1 MNSTATELE
10 FTRRGAMRAIVK
22 GFVVG
27 TLGLAVLFG
36 SYTISF
42 AEPKGANAICRC
54 TCTYR
59 GDDGK
64 THRQI
69 TELAGNGL
77 SCVINPPTNH
87 CTGVESDGTLHADGK
102 LSNCGDT
109 GKRTNVSGASKI
121 TPQVG
126 FTQVA
131 PPSPGPAGVRP
142 PVKSPFVP
150 AQRARYAQVPA
161 VTLNGH
167 RRGSGPVGTTH
178 KSGCQRRPRMVS
190 RPKIGRAQV

>member
-1 MNSTATELE
+1 MRQPSLTD
-10 FTRRGAMRAIVK
+10 RRKIMKV
-22 GFVVG
+22 FVVW
-27 TLGLAVLFG
+27 TLALAVLVG
-36 SYTISF
+36 SPSLSF

-64 THRQI
+64 MHSQI
-69 TELAGNGL
+69 TELSGNGL
-77 SCVINPPTNH
+77 SCVINPNTNH
-87 CTGVESDGTLHADGK
+87 CTGVESDGTLHGDGK

-109 GKRTNVSGASKI
+109 GKRTAVSGASKI

-126 FTQVA
+126 STQVA

-150 AQRARYAQVPA
+150 AQRAR
-161 VTLNGH
+161 
-167 RRGSGPVGTTH
+167 
-178 KSGCQRRPRMVS
+178 
-190 RPKIGRAQV
+190 

>member
-1 MNSTATELE
+1 
-10 FTRRGAMRAIVK
+10 MRAIVK
-22 GFVVG
+22 LFVFW
-27 TLGLAVLFG
+27 TPALAVLFG
-36 SYTISF
+36 SYAISF

-64 THRQI
+64 MHSQI
-69 TELAGNGL
+69 TELNGNGL
-77 SCVINPPTNH
+77 SCVINPQTNH
-87 CTGVESDGTLHADGK
+87 CTGVESDGTLHGDGR

-109 GKRTNVSGASKI
+109 GKLTDVSISNKI

-150 AQRARYAQVPA
+150 AQRAR
-161 VTLNGH
+161 
-167 RRGSGPVGTTH
+167 
-178 KSGCQRRPRMVS
+178 
-190 RPKIGRAQV
+190 